1 MTITEQITSQI
12 DAVVQNI
19 SGYSSAVQAE
29 NQRTNKAKSDAS
41 TRCSTQKAQ
50 IQQQADAQIQSYRNS
65 LQSVKDSLN
74 ITRQEVASFE
84 QELSRIIP
92 RSKASNIPQANGKF
106 SAQDARALIS
116 RIRETGFWAWLK
128 KILALG
134 NYSTNENMAAELY
147 GKIDSYYCYHSHQIA
162 AEEKKCKDKIN
173 ACQQIAKKKIAAV
186 EAQYQQDV
194 QNENNVHSSKVCA
207 LAQMEQKIVSDPRI
221 NAIQKQLND
230 AVGILGAKPDGWNSY
245 SPSKSIP
252 ENLLIGVILY
262 PCKIGTPSTDALRL
276 LKKFNNYVSAVNGFT
291 VPLSVPMNKPV
302 LMYTDCE
309 AGDVKLAASVYQS
322 IIARMIRFMPP
333 KAFRSVFF
341 DPVNRST
348 SLGQLIHLSGDGTS
362 QVCEYHLSP
371 QDINSQML
379 ALTEHVDKICHRL
392 TGAGCADINAYNN
405 IPKVSRI
412 PYTAVVVHDY
422 PNGFDSTSLGYLQ
435 VLINKATQCG
445 ISIMISHKQGDK
457 IEHKALDVLNLVNQ
471 KFDRVKITAQA
482 KAQIT
487 RGTNTYSYKPSIV
500 NMSSDYLSEINKLFT
515 YKAPIDNSFT
525 KFFGGKT
532 PIYRDSIE
540 GLDIPFAVDA
550 SGSVVD
556 LRIGYDLS
564 AYGFISGGVGSGKT
578 TLLHMVITSA
588 IMHYKPSDLELW
600 LIDYKEA
607 EFAFYTR
614 NCPPHVRYIVADNS
628 SEISYSIL
636 DEIDAE
642 IERRRKTFMR
652 AHAKD
657 FVEYRESAYGKANPM
672 PRLLIVIDEF
682 HRMAQATQDEA
693 EYKTVLENIFAEA
706 RSHGVVLLLCDQQI
720 SNGLGG
726 LSQKSRDL
734 ISVRIALR
742 NKVDEIRETL
752 AAESAQITDDVKK
765 MILDASTGVK
775 GSAIYKYEE
784 KDKDDEFANKVVF
797 RCCRGIYANT
807 DNRADVIADI
817 SKKFPKFDR
826 DKTFF
831 IGATRQH
838 MDIKQIKAFEKN
850 YPQNP
855 DNGERFYIGTPL
867 GIQPCFFFDLKPAE
881 SGENILLVGNNHEK
895 RIAILK
901 SVLACAGRYGYAV
914 KILASKAAQLY
925 HQNKD
930 FFNSL
935 TSAEVITSFPAICKF
950 VGENANQ
957 LKNIYSDDEDFEI
970 EASGS
975 GKELV
980 IFIGLDEIYA
990 QMEASPLSQEA
1001 AWTTSEP
1008 ANAPINTATQ
1018 QPAFGFGTD
1027 NTNHGPATPSTEAE
1041 LHTIDAGLAASLTN
1055 IDSLLASINAYSEDE
1070 SESTYQAVDPGLAAS
1085 LSSIDSLLASIDAD
1099 NNDGESITIQ
1109 VTEKF
1114 AGPKAS
1120 GIKGYNAISDLAV
1133 LFSDGWKIGINSM
1146 VVVDRGTVFSKMRQV
1161 KLDGNFNHRIALVMS
1176 PDEAQGFMTKTRTMK
1191 SLIDSNDTIS
1201 AVYEYLGGREQCFRP
1216 YIYD

>member
-12 DAVVQNI
+12 DAVVQSI
-19 SGYSSAVQAE
+19 GSYSSAVQAE

-41 TRCSTQKAQ
+41 TRCTTQKSQ
-50 IQQQADAQIQSYRNS
+50 IQQQADAQIQSFRNS
-65 LQSVKDSLN
+65 LQAVKDSLN
-74 ITRQEVASFE
+74 VTRQEVASFE
-84 QELSRIIP
+84 QELSRLIP
-92 RSKASNIPQANGKF
+92 RSKVSNIPQANGKF

-134 NYSTNENMAAELY
+134 NYNTNKNMAAELY
-147 GKIDSYYCYHSHQIA
+147 GKIDSYYGYHSRQVA

-173 ACQQIAKKKIAAV
+173 NCQQTAKKKIAAV
-186 EAQYQQDV
+186 ESQYQQDV
-194 QNENNVHSSKVCA
+194 QNENNTHSAKVRA
-207 LAQMEQKIVSDPRI
+207 LAQMEQKIAADPKI
-221 NAIQKQLND
+221 SAIQKQLND
-230 AVGILGAKPDGWNSY
+230 AVDILGAKPDGWQTY
-245 SPSKSIP
+245 TRSKNIP
-252 ENLLIGVILY
+252 DNLLVGVILY

-276 LKKFNNYVSAVNGFT
+276 LKRFSNYVPAVNGFT
-291 VPLSVPMNKPV
+291 VPLAVPMNKPV
-302 LMYTDCE
+302 LMYADCE

-322 IIARMIRFMPP
+322 VISRMIRFMPP
-333 KAFRSVFF
+333 KAFHSVFF

-371 QDINSQML
+371 QDINSQMH

-405 IPKVSRI
+405 IPKVARI
-412 PYTAVVVHDY
+412 PYTAVVIHDY

-435 VLINKATQCG
+435 VLINKASQCG

-457 IEHKALDVLNLVNQ
+457 IEHKALDVLNLINQ

-487 RGTNTYSYKPSIV
+487 RGTNTYSYKPSV
-500 NMSSDYLSEINKLFT
+500 VSMSSAYLAEINKLFT
-515 YKAPIDNSFT
+515 YKAPIDNGFT
-525 KFFGGKT
+525 KFFGGKA
-532 PIYRDSIE
+532 PAYRDSTE

-550 SGSVVD
+550 NGSVVD

-588 IMHYKPSDLELW
+588 IMHYTPSDLELW

-614 NCPPHVRYIVADNS
+614 NCPPHVRYVVADNS

-642 IERRRKTFMR
+642 IDRRRKAFMR

-682 HRMAQATQDEA
+682 HRMAQAAQDET
-693 EYKTVLENIFAEA
+693 EYKTLLENIFAEA

-765 MILDASTGVK
+765 MILDASAGVK
-775 GSAIYKYEE
+775 GSALYKYEE

-797 RCCRGIYANT
+797 RSCRGIYANT
-807 DNRADVIADI
+807 DNRTDVIAEI
-817 SKKFPKFDR
+817 SKKYPKYDR

-867 GIQPCFFFDLKPAE
+867 GIQPCFFFGLKPAE

-901 SVLACAGRYGYAV
+901 SVLSCAGRYGYTV

-925 HQNKD
+925 RQNKD

-935 TSAEVITSFPAICKF
+935 TTAEVITSFPAICKY

-957 LKNIYSDDEDFEI
+957 LKNMYSDDEDFEI
-970 EASGS
+970 EATSS

-990 QMEASPLSQEA
+990 QMEASPLNQKT
-1001 AWTTSEP
+1001 AWTVAAPTS
-1008 ANAPINTATQ
+1008 APTNTVTP
-1018 QPAFGFGTD
+1018 QPAFGFGTND
-1027 NTNHGPATPSTEAE
+1027 YNTTPPAAAE
-1041 LHTIDAGLAASLTN
+1041 PHVMDSGLSASLTN
-1055 IDSLLASINAYSEDE
+1055 IDSMLASINADSEEE
-1070 SESTYQAVDPGLAAS
+1070 SAPTYQAADPGLAAS
-1085 LSSIDSLLASIDAD
+1085 LSNIDSLLASIDAD
-1099 NNDGESITIQ
+1099 SNDGESVTVQ

-1114 AGPKAS
+1114 AGPEIS
-1120 GIKGYNAISDLAV
+1120 GIKGYNAVSDLAV
-1133 LFSDGWKIGINSM
+1133 LFSDGWKVGINSM

-1191 SLIDSNDTIS
+1191 SLIDANDSIS